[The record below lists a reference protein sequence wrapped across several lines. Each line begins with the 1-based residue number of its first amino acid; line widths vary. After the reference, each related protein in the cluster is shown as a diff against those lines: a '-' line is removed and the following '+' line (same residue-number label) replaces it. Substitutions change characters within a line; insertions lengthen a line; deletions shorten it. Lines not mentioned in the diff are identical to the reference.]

1 MIGQTA
7 TIQTDQGTDVKGVV
21 ELLSSLTNIKII
33 RSRLYHP
40 RSQGKV
46 SGKNFNLRISS
57 NCMVHLC
64 AVYEIA

>member
-46 SGKNFNLRISS
+46 NAKTLIYVSLLTIWCICAL
-57 NCMVHLC
+57 CMK
-64 AVYEIA
+64 